1 MPIISKECLNKD
13 KKFCKSSKCFDSD
26 AILRW
31 RVAKE
36 EFLFV
41 LCLLKSKLGEQNR

>member
-41 LCLLKSKLGEQNR
+41 LSLLKSKLGEQNR